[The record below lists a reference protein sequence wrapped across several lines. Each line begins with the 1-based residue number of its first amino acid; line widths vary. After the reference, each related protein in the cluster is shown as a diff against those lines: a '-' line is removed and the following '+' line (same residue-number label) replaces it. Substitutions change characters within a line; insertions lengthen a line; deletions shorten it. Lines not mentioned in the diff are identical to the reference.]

1 MKLETYVNAMVR
13 ANVDLR
19 YYRGFLQE
27 NIKRQRQY
35 NAFRARILK
44 MFEEKEDFIEWAH
57 EALEYYYDE
66 DLAQREQI
74 TEKDAKIAELDK
86 RIDVLRAEYDFLL
99 DKEAQDV

>member
-1 MKLETYVNAMVR
+1 MKLETYLNALEYAV
-13 ANVDLR
+13 VDYMSDHFMGSYAIR
-19 YYRGFLQE
+19 R
-27 NIKRQRQY
+27 RQGK
-35 NAFRARILK
+35 AFRARILK